1 MNAMEVGRARGSS
14 DKRQFLMIL
23 AQIASVFIF
32 AVSTPMTVPLSS
44 RFFFRAGNSPLWC
57 DLLLEIFF
65 SLTIFF

>member
-1 MNAMEVGRARGSS
+1 MNAMEAGDARAAS

-32 AVSTPMTVPLSS
+32 AVSTGPMTVPLSS

-57 DLLLEIFF
+57 DLLLEIF
-65 SLTIFF
+65 SP